1 MEKHPATLNCE
12 YQGEWSRGILLLR
25 MFFGFIYVLI
35 PHMFCLMFYGIAA
48 SFINFI
54 AFWIILFTGKYP
66 ENMFK
71 FVVGMYRWQWRV
83 NAYMGMLTDKY
94 PPFSGQE

>member
-12 YQGEWSRGILLLR
+12 YQGEWSRGVLLLR
-25 MFFGFIYVLI
+25 AFFGFIYVLI

-71 FVVGMYRWQWRV
+71 CVVGMYRWQWRV